1 MIFLIS
7 EFMKGKLIVVY
18 GINNLGKTTQVE
30 RLVQKLTS
38 IGRKAKFVKI
48 PTYELEPSG
57 VILDEYLRKGNP
69 HHLAPREAQIL
80 YAFNRSQFEPILQ
93 SYLDQ
98 GLDIVLEDY
107 WGTGVAWGIGR
118 EVDKEFLLRINSRCL
133 REDLAFLLEGHR
145 FDSGVEKNHINET
158 DVQLLEIVARVHSEL
173 ADEFGWKRI
182 NANQSVEKV
191 GEDIFSEVK
200 KIL

>member
-1 MIFLIS
+1 
-7 EFMKGKLIVVY
+7 MKGKLIVVY

-30 RLVQKLTS
+30 RLVQKLAS

-69 HHLAPREAQIL
+69 HQLTPREAQIL

-133 REDLAFLLEGHR
+133 REDLAFLLEGKR
-145 FDSGVEKNHINET
+145 FASGVEKNHINET
-158 DVQLLEIVARVHSEL
+158 DVQLLEKVARVHSEL

-182 NANQSVEKV
+182 KANQSIEIVE
-191 GEDIFSEVK
+191 EDIFTEVK